1 MGIRPRCRGA
11 FAQRRR
17 GHAFSPIFAPTVLLT
32 ETSARGRGGANQS
45 GANQGGSR
53 RPHVRGGFRGHGTS
67 PVDGG
72 NRLGRRDLSLP
83 RFRYPCRPTPS
94 RYGRRGRH
102 PLRGPHT
109 STPAAGR
116 GLRNACAGPHPASS
130 RRRGTRRRRDRKP
143 ALADASTA
151 RQGPSDRA
159 WRRAQRP
166 RRCGQTGPA
175 TGGPRT
181 GGRGGRRVP
190 RAFPAVVSPRKAL
203 GRHAERAL
211 PVRRWLVRR
220 RRARRGVALKN
231 EGRGGRAAAC
241 CSAGMP
247 GVVAPAA
254 GAIKRGASC
263 RRAGWRAIARSGGSS
278 RRWMRVDVRTAARRS
293 VPAGR
298 EGWGG
303 NRSAACLC

>member
-32 ETSARGRGGANQS
+32 ETSTRGRGGANQS

-72 NRLGRRDLSLP
+72 NRLGRRDLSPP

-102 PLRGPHT
+102 VHSGGGT
-109 STPAAGR
+109 STPPAGR
-116 GLRNACAGPHPASS
+116 GC
-130 RRRGTRRRRDRKP
+130 GTRVQACTRLP
-143 ALADASTA
+143 ADATARAGDAIASRPLNNASTA
-151 RQGPSDRA
+151 RRGPSDRA

-175 TGGPRT
+175 SGGP
-181 GGRGGRRVP
+181 
-190 RAFPAVVSPRKAL
+190 L
-203 GRHAERAL
+203 H
-211 PVRRWLVRR
+211 
-220 RRARRGVALKN
+220 
-231 EGRGGRAAAC
+231 
-241 CSAGMP
+241 
-247 GVVAPAA
+247 
-254 GAIKRGASC
+254 
-263 RRAGWRAIARSGGSS
+263 GW
-278 RRWMRVDVRTAARRS
+278 V
-293 VPAGR
+293 
-298 EGWGG
+298 WGYYQ
-303 NRSAACLC
+303 